1 MRKVRRP
8 GRTQAAASP
17 PEEKVDMSTVTN
29 DVAAQ
34 QRVSREHETT
44 GKALAAG
51 GTFATAVAGVILA
64 AGNAGVDNLTTRW
77 AIVAVCV
84 IAALTMFTTAILARR

>member
-1 MRKVRRP
+1 
-8 GRTQAAASP
+8 
-17 PEEKVDMSTVTN
+17 MSTVTN